1 MSWAGFSFLLP
12 PSPPFIEELRMN
24 GEGYKDPTA
33 DKAVRHLD
41 RTPEHIVDVIIAL
54 KMVAGLAGYDIV
66 GRIHLRDRE
75 TGKEYR

>member
-41 RTPEHIVDVIIAL
+41 RTPEPVMKVVRMLRDI
-54 KMVAGLAGYDIV
+54 AGLAGFEIV
-66 GRIHLRDRE
+66 GRICLKDKASGRE
-75 TGKEYR
+75 WR

>member
-33 DKAVRHLD
+33 DEAVEHAD
-41 RTPEHIVDVIIAL
+41 RTPEPVMKVVRMLRDI
-54 KMVAGLAGYDIV
+54 AGLAGFEIV
-66 GRIHLRDRE
+66 GRICLKDKASGRE
-75 TGKEYR
+75 CR

>member
-12 PSPPFIEELRMN
+12 PSPPLKEELRMN

-33 DKAVRHLD
+33 DKAISYLD
-41 RTPEHIVDVIIAL
+41 RTPEHIVDIIIAL
-54 KMVAGLAGYDIV
+54 RMVAGLVGYDIV

-75 TGKEYR
+75 TGKEYK